1 LLWRVLITLC
11 FRHSDFLFKVVL
23 VGDSGVGK
31 SSILLRFTEDSFN
44 TSHMPTIGV
53 DFKLRTIQVSSKTI
67 KLQIWDTAGQER
79 FRTISSSYYRGS
91 HGVMIVYDICDK
103 MTLEHAKTWLSEVER
118 HGSDHLQKLLV
129 GNKSDLVSR
138 REVETS
144 TAQQLAES
152 LGMSFVEVSANTGD
166 DIERAFLLLAE
177 KIHSMCED
185 SFFPRKTRRSRLLTD
200 LLHTRVGHLMAQP
213 RNPNV
218 IIPSLSSTPIATKQ
232 GCCS

>member
-1 LLWRVLITLC
+1 MEPAKPDQNY
-11 FRHSDFLFKVVL
+11 DFLFKVVL

-177 KIHSMCED
+177 KIHSM
-185 SFFPRKTRRSRLLTD
+185 
-200 LLHTRVGHLMAQP
+200 VGHLMAQP